1 MGILTKPTV
10 VTTSRVRKIVERVT
24 ITVEVPETDTD
35 ADTVDRVTGNA
46 RAGTLTLP
54 ADAQWVKIDDDTELN
69 ACIGT
74 L

>member
-1 MGILTKPTV
+1 MGTPTKLV
-10 VTTSRVRKIVERVT
+10 MVTISRARKIVERVT
-24 ITVEVPETDTD
+24 ITAEVPETDTET
-35 ADTVDRVTGNA
+35 DTVDRVTGDA

-54 ADAQWVKIDDDTELN
+54 ADAQWIKIYDDTELN